1 MANITAANVSALMS
15 SVAKHITD
23 RQAQIGSGAAITAG
37 EATTL
42 GKVAALNDAGQQ
54 YALLGGFETA
64 MNTEAASLT
73 RLSTYNTILDDYAA
87 ACIAL
92 EKVCNAANAG
102 NTGGVQAFL
111 VANSIKA
118 PQAYYDA
125 HNRCATISGT
135 VLSIAAAQLDNT
147 IVPAY

>member
-1 MANITAANVSALMS
+1 MATITAANVSALMS

-23 RQAQIGSGAAITAG
+23 RQAQIGSGSAITAG
-37 EATTL
+37 QATTL
-42 GKVAALNDAGQQ
+42 GKIAALGDASQQ
-54 YALLGGFETA
+54 FALLAGFETA
-64 MNTEAASLT
+64 MTTEAASLT

-92 EKVCNAANAG
+92 ERA
-102 NTGGVQAFL
+102 TGGLNAFL
-111 VANSIKA
+111 TTNAIKA

-125 HNRCATISGT
+125 HNRCASHTGQ
-135 VLSIAAAQLDNT
+135 VVAIAAANLDNT